1 MTFTEA
7 AKTALEKRSKKVVF
21 RVLLKTSHPES
32 SAFEEFT
39 LREGGFRLT
48 REAGLP
54 ARLELSPIP
63 PDGGFG
69 AENDPSNRWQLFARV
84 ELWCDV
90 YLSSESYESE
100 RLFDGIVTE
109 IEPQNE
115 GLYAVALDRMH
126 ILSRTVCEVNLDADT
141 VVIADGSPLAQAA
154 EFDQL
159 TYGLDINITPDGFS
173 PSGARRS
180 FRPGDI
186 RVYNPSGDEVPPGA
200 YTVYPDSGVVR
211 FNTTPQGTFTINGV
225 HCYIEGTND
234 VSDVMMAALIYP
246 KDSGGP
252 GIDAGEI
259 AFENLGLDLNRVRWK
274 NTDGCVLDLLNHV
287 KESTPGN
294 IALYY
299 NSAAGQ
305 FKLELVEQKETPD
318 YDLINPIRV
327 NGPRSAHEVFT
338 RVVLHG
344 DFANAKPLTDDAT
357 VTDLLAGVGD
367 IFKWDGN
374 KKVFDVG
381 SIGLVTDGNA
391 NSGFGRHNL
400 TGDPYD
406 WRNFAKID
414 LGVPPGGGLY
424 RVSRID
430 IVAANSHNPNSQSA
444 SNKLFLYGV
453 DLLGSLD
460 DASYVRISPE
470 AKMYLKALEVRTLE
484 SITFDRFRYLK
495 IRIKPAKDGLSNEND
510 PGIALNEIRIYGSME
525 FRAEAA
531 VQDTDP
537 NADFYYPDLVEKTAQ
552 VGHLTYIE
560 DTGGALDR
568 YAADERAAALLDEF
582 IRSFQR
588 VEYRCIID
596 PTIRV
601 HATAGI
607 NDSATGLENSILVEK
622 IVIEGETTIVCGT
635 NYLAAPLS

>member
-32 SAFEEFT
+32 NTFEEFT
-39 LREGGFRLT
+39 LRDGGFRLT

-63 PDGGFG
+63 PEGGFG
-69 AENDPSNRWQLFARV
+69 TENDPSNRWQLFARV
-84 ELWCDV
+84 ELWCDI
-90 YLSSESYESE
+90 YYSTESFESE

-154 EFDQL
+154 EFDQF

-186 RVYNPSGDEVPPGA
+186 RAYNPSGDEVPPGA

-234 VSDVMMAALIYP
+234 VSDVMTAALIYP
-246 KDSGGP
+246 KESGGP
-252 GIDAGEI
+252 GIDAGDI

-274 NTDGCVLDLLNHV
+274 DTDGCVLDLLNHV

-305 FKLELVEQKETPD
+305 YKLELVEQKETPD
-318 YDLINPIRV
+318 YDLINPILV
-327 NGPRSAHEVFT
+327 SGPRSTHEVFT

-374 KKVFDVG
+374 KKVFDEG
-381 SIGLVTDGNA
+381 SIGLIADGNA

-400 TGDPYD
+400 PGDPYE
-406 WRNFAKID
+406 WRSFAKID

-495 IRIKPAKDGLSNEND
+495 VRIKPAKDGLSNEND

-607 NDSATGLENSILVEK
+607 SDPATGLENSILVEK